1 MAAALVLAPVLAPVT
16 TPGHLALLPQVAYTH
31 LDDNILTV
39 IDLSDKKELAPAQAI
54 LQRIHA
60 RQLYKFLD
68 QTQPTDERVAEAG
81 LFDAVGTLACRTCFL
96 CPVVSLLFVEP
107 SFFHFVASVIY
118 PSCARPALAP
128 CVLPL
133 PRCAP
138 HSAPVPSSKN
148 ADVAIAEA
156 LAAAVAETQRDIALP
171 ASDIVVHVVTID
183 FSRKVGSI
191 PGCGNVFRSAP
202 LFFQPPF
209 SFSSLVLPLP
219 TNINSP

>member
-1 MAAALVLAPVLAPVT
+1 MLAPVLAPVT

-107 SFFHFVASVIY
+107 SFFHFVASVVY
-118 PSCARPALAP
+118 PSCARPALG
-128 CVLPL
+128 PL
-133 PRCAP
+133 
-138 HSAPVPSSKN
+138 
-148 ADVAIAEA
+148 
-156 LAAAVAETQRDIALP
+156 
-171 ASDIVVHVVTID
+171 
-183 FSRKVGSI
+183 
-191 PGCGNVFRSAP
+191 RSASAS
-202 LFFQPPF
+202 LR
-209 SFSSLVLPLP
+209 SAFSSLSSLKERRCCYCRGPGSGRGRDSARHCPARV
-219 TNINSP
+219 